1 MLQNARWLFFDMG
14 STLIDESACWRCRVE
29 ETVSGSGVSAERF
42 LSAMGVHAKA
52 GRDPYRYALREFG
65 LAEKPWPLEQEKPY
79 PEAAE
84 VLLSLRKKYRIGII
98 SNQAPGLKNR
108 LRQFGLIDLID
119 SVASSS
125 DLGVEKPDKRL
136 FLLALAQADCTPA
149 DAVMIGDR
157 LDNDLAPAR
166 ALGMS
171 LVWIRQGFGGLGIPN
186 PTNTPDAVA
195 HNLSGLLN
203 IL

>member
-14 STLIDESACWRCRVE
+14 STLIDESACWRCRAE
-29 ETVSGSGVSAERF
+29 ETVRGSDVGAERF
-42 LSAMGVHAKA
+42 LSAMGVHARA

-65 LAEKPWPLEQEKPY
+65 LSETPWPITCEKPY
-79 PEAAE
+79 PEAGE
-84 VLLSLRKKYRIGII
+84 VLSVLRRKYRIGII
-98 SNQAPGLKNR
+98 SNQAPGLTER
-108 LRQFGLIDLID
+108 LHQFGLADLID
-119 SVASSS
+119 SVSSS
-125 DLGVEKPDKRL
+125 SEQGVEKPDKRL
-136 FLLALAQADCTPA
+136 FLRALEQVGCTPE

-195 HNLSGLLN
+195 HNLSGLLQ
-203 IL
+203 IF